1 MPPQPVAS
9 YPRAAS
15 RIVDAA
21 CGNTTRSTIL
31 ETEWIF
37 PKGEEVTANIIII
50 NINIIAVVNIKNGES
65 VMINLECISAYTI
78 FKTLVD
84 W

>member
-1 MPPQPVAS
+1 M
-9 YPRAAS
+9 
-15 RIVDAA
+15 
-21 CGNTTRSTIL
+21 
-31 ETEWIF
+31 
-37 PKGEEVTANIIII
+37 TANIIII

-84 W
+84 